1 MKVTL
6 ESTTKIVD
14 INNGVKARLW
24 EGRTDSGIEV
34 HAFITRI
41 AVDKDAAPEVH
52 ARFVEE
58 LEEQKPPSFALSDV
72 YPARMFFP

>member
-14 INNGVKARLW
+14 FNNGVKARLW
-24 EGRTDSGIEV
+24 EGRTESGIEV

-41 AVDKDAAPEVH
+41 AIDINTEPER
-52 ARFVEE
+52 ATEFDRE
-58 LEEQKPPSFALSDV
+58 LLEQKAPRVELADAYPS
-72 YPARMFFP
+72 RMFFP